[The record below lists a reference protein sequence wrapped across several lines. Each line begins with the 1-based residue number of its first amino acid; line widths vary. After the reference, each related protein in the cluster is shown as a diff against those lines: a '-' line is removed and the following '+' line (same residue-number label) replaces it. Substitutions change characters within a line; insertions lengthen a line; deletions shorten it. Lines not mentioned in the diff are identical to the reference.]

1 MIVISFFGGGGG
13 EAKEE
18 REKAGRSRKLI
29 HLGDGLRCDTA

>member
-13 EAKEE
+13 AKAE